1 MMEEGDEAFGFE
13 REICW
18 LGTPAPG
25 GLPLVDQ
32 FDERDLYTGLRSM
45 AVRDRC
51 ANTSRSPTTC
61 RTGHTRGLTV

>member
-1 MMEEGDEAFGFE
+1 MMEEGDGALGFE

-18 LGTPAPG
+18 LGTPASG

-51 ANTSRSPTTC
+51 AKSGLSRKTL
-61 RTGHTRGLTV
+61 RTRRFG